1 MKVSIL
7 TSDFPNGFP
16 TAFGTILNKYIQ
28 EGSKLAF
35 VASEFERIYEKTD
48 RYCDYFVKM
57 FEQCGIHFEQVSV
70 IDSRMSKEVA
80 QQTIKKAD
88 VIWLSGGDTPTQF
101 SYLKAYDLLSLIRE
115 HQGVIIGMSAG
126 SINMAKIAVCTKTCE
141 HEKQEIYEGI
151 GVVNI
156 SVEPHL
162 DKENISEELLQLSRE
177 YTLYGMCDDSVILCE
192 NETVTYLGDIFLIEK
207 GEVKQISKNG

>member
-16 TAFGTILNKYIQ
+16 TAFGEILNEYIE

-35 VASEFERIYEKTD
+35 VASEFERICEKTD
-48 RYCDYFVKM
+48 RYCEHFVKM
-57 FEQCGIHFEQVSV
+57 FVQCGIQFDQVSV

-80 QQTIKKAD
+80 QQTIKDAE

-101 SYLKAYDLLSLIRE
+101 SYLKAYELLPFIRE
-115 HQGVIIGMSAG
+115 HDGVVIGMSAG

-141 HEKQEIYEGI
+141 HEKQEVYEGI
-151 GVVNI
+151 GLVDL

-177 YTLYGMCDDSVILCE
+177 YTLYGMCDDSAILCE
-192 NETVTYLGDIFLIEK
+192 NETVIYLGDIFLIEK
-207 GEVKQISKNG
+207 GEVKQISKKG